1 MTAGTVGGRFDADLL
16 LPANELRTYIGF
28 QAGTSN
34 HPSAI
39 VT

>member
-1 MTAGTVGGRFDADLL
+1 MTAETVGGRLEADLL
-16 LPANELRTYIGF
+16 LLANELRTYIGS